1 MDNNTISTKGN
12 RSTRKFNNLL
22 LALNFE
28 DDVQK
33 KELFLNSNDKKTMTY
48 IKILKVLGAQQT

>member
-48 IKILKVLGAQQT
+48 IKILKVLGTQQT